1 MASVFEHGGG
11 GVWAPSE
18 FGTKGGV
25 SRGSVFAN
33 FEGCCA
39 AEAVCKGIG
48 SSCKRLMCSKWSRL
62 EPLVIFDV
70 FFVSGRLAL
79 EVKDYCNG
87 TERLE
92 LWMSGLIWEAN
103 TLFVVRTEW
112 LAGSE
117 WDAGTTLDPRNNSLI
132 RTSLPTGSSM
142 TTSILET
149 QVE

>member
-1 MASVFEHGGG
+1 MTF
-11 GVWAPSE
+11 
-18 FGTKGGV
+18 
-25 SRGSVFAN
+25 
-33 FEGCCA
+33 
-39 AEAVCKGIG
+39 
-48 SSCKRLMCSKWSRL
+48 
-62 EPLVIFDV
+62 

-87 TERLE
+87 TEKLE